1 MANNKI
7 YIAGKVSGEPGG
19 QVFIKFMA
27 AEQRLKMQGWVCV
40 NPIRFCGSEWPWLD
54 CMRVCITH
62 LMECDAIYM
71 LKDWKHSRGALLE
84 HFIALKLGMR
94 IIKEGGGR

>member
-40 NPIRFCGSEWPWLD
+40 NPIHFCGSEWP
-54 CMRVCITH
+54 
-62 LMECDAIYM
+62 
-71 LKDWKHSRGALLE
+71 
-84 HFIALKLGMR
+84 
-94 IIKEGGGR
+94 